1 MSSGAVR
8 LLVLDFALSF
18 MWLWS
23 GVLVKIFVFGILG
36 FGNDLVSE
44 VVKASF
50 SILNMFF
57 FAFLVKISNG
67 SAYNPL
73 TILSA
78 AFSGD
83 FSKFLFTVGAR
94 IPAQGG
100 KLEGKLLNLFLYL
113 HVNALSH
120 SILKL
125 RNQLVSH
132 TVIRSNDPNSLED
145 ILRNGFI
152 TGVSYM
158 YSSLFEASRWCN
170 AVNLLGKRREV
181 TLWNLKFWNEVML
194 AKWLWWLSLEAPK
207 SYHLPKILNL
217 VGYLHNQ
224 TSKVIGAI
232 TAVRLIIH
240 TFPEAGR
247 GPRLAVGIHHGA
259 LTEGLLTFAIVSIS
273 LGLSRKIVG
282 NFFMKT
288 WISSLS
294 KLTLHILGSD
304 LTGGCMNP
312 ASVMGWAYARGE
324 HITTEH
330 ILVYWIAPIQGT
342 IAAVLTFKLIF
353 RQPKQEKVNMKKK
366 SE

>member
-1 MSSGAVR
+1 MSSGAR
-8 LLVLDFALSF
+8 LLVLDFVLSF

-36 FGNDLVSE
+36 FGNDLISE
-44 VVKASF
+44 IVKAAF

-57 FAFLVKISNG
+57 FAFLVKISKG
-67 SAYNPL
+67 AAYNPL

-83 FSKFLFTVGAR
+83 FSSFLFVAGAR
-94 IPAQGG
+94 IPAQ
-100 KLEGKLLNLFLYL
+100 
-113 HVNALSH
+113 
-120 SILKL
+120 
-125 RNQLVSH
+125 
-132 TVIRSNDPNSLED
+132 
-145 ILRNGFI
+145 
-152 TGVSYM
+152 
-158 YSSLFEASRWCN
+158 
-170 AVNLLGKRREV
+170 
-181 TLWNLKFWNEVML
+181 VM
-194 AKWLWWLSLEAPK
+194 
-207 SYHLPKILNL
+207 
-217 VGYLHNQ
+217 
-224 TSKVIGAI
+224 GAI
-232 TAVRLIIH
+232 TAVRLIIY

-247 GPRLAVGIHHGA
+247 GPRLNVGIHHGA
-259 LTEGLLTFAIVSIS
+259 LTEGLLTFAIVFIS
-273 LGLSRKIVG
+273 LGLSRKITG

-324 HITTEH
+324 HITIEH

-342 IAAVLTFKLIF
+342 IVAVLTFKLLF
-353 RQPKQEKVNMKKK
+353 RQPKEEKVNMKKK